1 MREANYKAQ
10 QCLFV
15 PNARTAVSKMVLLN
29 ERASSPGRE
38 RGKDHCMSRN
48 EKSGIA
54 LKPIYIIIGV
64 VAAVAVMAASVLLGL
79 QQRPAQAESSFTPDL
94 QQGTSAWSGDAL
106 PDKTPESS
114 GEAVGIKIPGYPSI
128 SLPADQQDV
137 EVALLNP
144 EGNPCYFTFELVLT
158 DTGEVLYTS
167 KQVEPGQM
175 ITNITLNRALPAGQ
189 YNAELR
195 VTTASLQDGS
205 AMNGANVVTV
215 LDVQ

>member
-1 MREANYKAQ
+1 MRRRCCLAYSSTPRRQKA
-10 QCLFV
+10 
-15 PNARTAVSKMVLLN
+15 
-29 ERASSPGRE
+29 
-38 RGKDHCMSRN
+38 
-48 EKSGIA
+48 A
-54 LKPIYIIIGV
+54 LRRIC
-64 VAAVAVMAASVLLGL
+64 
-79 QQRPAQAESSFTPDL
+79 RR
-94 QQGTSAWSGDAL
+94 GTSAWSGDTL
-106 PDKTPESS
+106 PDKTPEGS

-128 SLPADQQDV
+128 SLPANKQDA

-158 DTGEVLYTS
+158 DTDEVLYTS

-175 ITNITLNRALPAGQ
+175 ITNITLNRTLPAGQ

-195 VTTASLQDGS
+195 ITTASLQDGN

>member
-1 MREANYKAQ
+1 
-10 QCLFV
+10 
-15 PNARTAVSKMVLLN
+15 
-29 ERASSPGRE
+29 
-38 RGKDHCMSRN
+38 MSRH
-48 EKSGIA
+48 EKNGIT
-54 LKPIYIIIGV
+54 LKPIHIIIGV
-64 VAAVAVMAASVLLGL
+64 VAAAVIITAAVLFGL
-79 QQRPAQAESSFTPDL
+79 QQRPTQAESGFTPDL
-94 QQGTSAWSGDAL
+94 QEGTSAWSGDTL

-128 SLPADQQDV
+128 SLPANKQDA

-158 DTGEVLYTS
+158 DTNEVLY

-195 VTTASLQDGS
+195 ITTASLQDGS

>member
-1 MREANYKAQ
+1 
-10 QCLFV
+10 
-15 PNARTAVSKMVLLN
+15 
-29 ERASSPGRE
+29 
-38 RGKDHCMSRN
+38 MSRN
-48 EKSGIA
+48 EKNGIS

-64 VAAVAVMAASVLLGL
+64 VAAAVVIAAAVLPGL
-79 QQRPAQAESSFTPDL
+79 QQRPTQAESSFTPDL
-94 QQGTSAWSGDAL
+94 QEGTSAWSGDTL
-106 PDKTPESS
+106 PDKAPEGS

-128 SLPADQQDV
+128 SLPANKQDA

-158 DTGEVLYTS
+158 DTDEVLYTS

-175 ITNITLNRALPAGQ
+175 IANIMLNRALPAGQ

-195 VTTASLQDGS
+195 ITTASLQDGN

>member
-1 MREANYKAQ
+1 MKELYHR
-10 QCLFV
+10 
-15 PNARTAVSKMVLLN
+15 RS
-29 ERASSPGRE
+29 E

-48 EKSGIA
+48 EKNGIT
-54 LKPIYIIIGV
+54 LKPIHIVIGV
-64 VAAVAVMAASVLLGL
+64 VAAVIVITAAVLFGL
-79 QQRPAQAESSFTPDL
+79 QQRPTQAESGFTPDL
-94 QQGTSAWSGDAL
+94 QEGTSAWSGDTL
-106 PDKTPESS
+106 PDKTPENS

-128 SLPADQQDV
+128 SMPANQQDV

-158 DTGEVLYTS
+158 DTDEVLYTS

-195 VTTASLQDGS
+195 ITTASLQDGS

>member
-1 MREANYKAQ
+1 
-10 QCLFV
+10 
-15 PNARTAVSKMVLLN
+15 
-29 ERASSPGRE
+29 
-38 RGKDHCMSRN
+38 MSRN
-48 EKSGIA
+48 EKNGIS

-64 VAAVAVMAASVLLGL
+64 VAAAVVIAAAVLLGL
-79 QQRPAQAESSFTPDL
+79 QQRPTQAESSFTPDL
-94 QQGTSAWSGDAL
+94 QEGTSAWSGDTL
-106 PDKTPESS
+106 PDKTPENS

-128 SLPADQQDV
+128 SLPANKQDA

-158 DTGEVLYTS
+158 DTDEVLYTS

-195 VTTASLQDGS
+195 ITTASLQDGS

-215 LDVQ
+215 KRGDVCEKANRSAMCACTALRLLPARLCR

>member
-1 MREANYKAQ
+1 MSKNQKNT
-10 QCLFV
+10 
-15 PNARTAVSKMVLLN
+15 PAV
-29 ERASSPGRE
+29 
-38 RGKDHCMSRN
+38 
-48 EKSGIA
+48 
-54 LKPIYIIIGV
+54 KPIYIVIAVAAAVVV
-64 VAAVAVMAASVLLGL
+64 VAVAVLLGL

-94 QQGTSAWSGDAL
+94 QQGTSAWSGDTL

-128 SLPADQQDV
+128 SLPANQQDV

-158 DTGEVLYTS
+158 DTDEVLYTS
-167 KQVEPGQM
+167 KLVEPGQM

-195 VTTASLQDGS
+195 ITTASLQDGS

>member
-1 MREANYKAQ
+1 
-10 QCLFV
+10 
-15 PNARTAVSKMVLLN
+15 
-29 ERASSPGRE
+29 
-38 RGKDHCMSRN
+38 MSRN
-48 EKSGIA
+48 EKNEIA

-64 VAAVAVMAASVLLGL
+64 AAAVIVIAAAVLLGL
-79 QQRPAQAESSFTPDL
+79 QQRPTQAESGFTPDL
-94 QQGTSAWSGDAL
+94 QEGTSAWSGDTL

-158 DTGEVLYTS
+158 DTDEVLYTS

-195 VTTASLQDGS
+195 SLQRPRQAGQSRRYLSDCKLRKPSLVCQAGKRY
-205 AMNGANVVTV
+205 ADARYACQTGGKRRADEGYRYNR
-215 LDVQ
+215 